1 MAGRA
6 AATGHTGPMDS
17 SAGPT
22 PERRL
27 GGALEP
33 VIGQV
38 YFSPE
43 AHEGYAALGFEP
55 SAARA
60 GDVQLPD
67 GPAYFTSRGSVMGQV
82 SGEVI
87 ASAFA
92 VFNPSVVVP
101 CVDHG
106 WSLTDAATICANR
119 DAGALGQ
126 LERVLGNDADGVGR
140 VGELLQRAADGLRVE
155 GRPLA
160 AGITGLHVPDHPF
173 GTVWRLGDLLREFRG
188 DCHTAAWITAGF
200 DAVEIGLLTEQF
212 WGLPARSY
220 ARTRGWTD
228 ADFDAASERLRS
240 RGLID
245 ADGAFTDVG
254 RHAREQVE
262 SVTDAQMAPMMGRLG
277 DDVDELIALLEAWG
291 TAMRAAGGYLPSGP
305 HDLAAQAG

>member
-1 MAGRA
+1 MDRSA
-6 AATGHTGPMDS
+6 A
-17 SAGPT
+17 PT
-22 PERRL
+22 AERRL

-43 AHEGYAALGFEP
+43 AHDGYAALGFEP
-55 SAARA
+55 SVHRA
-60 GDVQLPD
+60 GDVHLPD

-82 SGEVI
+82 RGEVI

-92 VFNPSVVVP
+92 VFDPAVVVP
-101 CVDHG
+101 AVDHG
-106 WSLTDAATICANR
+106 WSLTDAATICATR

-126 LERVLGNDADGVGR
+126 LERILGCEPDGRDR
-140 VGELLQRAADGLRVE
+140 VEALLVRATDGLRVE

-160 AGITGLHVPDHPF
+160 AGITGLAEPDHPL
-173 GTVWRLGDLLREFRG
+173 GVIWRRGDLLREFRG

-200 DAVEIGLLTEQF
+200 DAVEIGLLTERY

-228 ADFDAASERLRS
+228 DHFDSASDRLRS

-245 ADGAFTDVG
+245 ADGGFTADG
-254 RHAREQVE
+254 RAAREGVE
-262 SVTDAQMAPMMGRLG
+262 QATDHQMAGVMQRLG
-277 DDVDELIALLEAWG
+277 DDVEELVALLEPWG
-291 TAMRAAGGYLPSGP
+291 IAVRAASGYLASGP
-305 HDLAAQAG
+305 HDLAAR